1 MSEISLFSP
10 SSVEWMLIRLKL
22 SLVDDDELNYD
33 LWARCA
39 ISKYENWEEK
49 WEEKLKNHHYEWDDI
64 EISRE
69 QNCWV
74 FVRILGWD
82 SILFFSGFTGCLGWR
97 WLRRQRIS
105 SSKKKKKSKKNH
117 TQISISVVSVCEDF
131 RNLRSAFLSTLIWF
145 IPKWVSTDSERS
157 LMCRE
162 MLKLSLSLSEDLSLF
177 EDCCRCRRYL
187 LPFTLPPRQSQSSVA
202 LIMTHQVVSGR
213 NRLLFFCLK
222 FPLWL
227 GLNWPATDRSDLDS
241 FARCHKF
248 ARLSWSW
255 LEVIT
260 YGQSEKY

>member
-22 SLVDDDELNYD
+22 SRRRRRAKLRLMGAMRYKQIWKLRGEMRGKTEKSS
-33 LWARCA
+33 LWMRRYRNFERTKLL
-39 ISKYENWEEK
+39 SFREN
-49 WEEKLKNHHYEWDDI
+49 
-64 EISRE
+64 
-69 QNCWV
+69 
-74 FVRILGWD
+74 F
-82 SILFFSGFTGCLGWR
+82 
-97 WLRRQRIS
+97 WLRFDFIFFGIHWLSRLALTQTTENFLIQEEEEVE
-105 SSKKKKKSKKNH
+105 KKSHTNIDICRVGLWRLSQSPVSISLHSYLIH
-117 TQISISVVSVCEDF
+117 TQV
-131 RNLRSAFLSTLIWF
+131 R
-145 IPKWVSTDSERS
+145 VSTDSERS

-213 NRLLFFCLK
+213 NRLFIFCLK

>member
-1 MSEISLFSP
+1 MKIEKRNERKNWKSSLWMRRYRNFERSKLLFSW
-10 SSVEWMLIRLKL
+10 EFLAEIRFYFFRD
-22 SLVDDDELNYD
+22 SLAVSAGADSDDREFPHP
-33 LWARCA
+33 RRRR
-39 ISKYENWEEK
+39 
-49 WEEKLKNHHYEWDDI
+49 
-64 EISRE
+64 SR
-69 QNCWV
+69 
-74 FVRILGWD
+74 
-82 SILFFSGFTGCLGWR
+82 
-97 WLRRQRIS
+97 
-105 SSKKKKKSKKNH
+105 KKNH

-131 RNLRSAFLSTLIWF
+131 RNLRSSFLSTLIWF
-145 IPKWVSTDSERS
+145 IAQVRVSTDSERS